1 MPGEIEL
8 PEVGQIGVVVK
19 DIDRATQFYTKVLGL
34 GPFQVIEWPRA
45 EAMVGAEVRRFG
57 MRLAFTALGNVSLE
71 LIQVLSG
78 EPIHAEFVR
87 RTGGGLHHLGF
98 YVDDMEGWI
107 KRFAKLGIGVLM
119 RSTRGG
125 GFAYLDTEALGGFI
139 IELLEKPQA

>member
-1 MPGEIEL
+1 MPDEIRL
-8 PEVGQIGVVVK
+8 PEVGQVGVVVN
-19 DIDRATQFYTKVLGL
+19 DIARAMDFYTTVLGL
-34 GPFQVIEWPRA
+34 GPFEVLEWPRA

-57 MRLAFTALGNVSLE
+57 MKLAFAALGDVSLE

-98 YVDDMEGWI
+98 YVDDIDAWI
-107 KRFAKLGIGVLM
+107 ERFATLGIGVLM

-125 GFAYLDTEALGGFI
+125 AFAYLDTESLCGFI
-139 IELLEKPQA
+139 IELLGKPQE